1 MNYNNFNEILNRKEI
16 ENNILNL
23 LKNYNYVNNVKKGIF
38 IHGNNGSGKTTFVKN
53 MLKDNNLDYIYFDGT
68 DIRSNNF
75 IETLYNTNSSN
86 MNVISLFNMK
96 PKTIIIVIDDIDNI
110 NSNDKTLLANLIK
123 LVRPKKT
130 KKQKLERRTN
140 SPIIFI
146 GNKDNEKKIIE
157 LMKVCNIFKLD
168 SPTDNQINNIL
179 IKYLKNYDYVNLYI
193 NKIIL
198 HVEYNFHKIFNII
211 NIINDK
217 NFNVKLLDNI
227 LKNISISVNIKDITK
242 NLINNKY
249 TFNDNILSENDRTI
263 VGLLYHENII
273 DILDNNNK
281 DHINL
286 YYKFLENYCITD
298 FIDRIIYQKQLWQL
312 NDLNYI
318 IKILYNNNLINNPD
332 NKLKILSNDYNLIR
346 FTKILTKYSTEY
358 NNTTFINNICNELTY
373 NIKDMYNLF
382 LYLFENYKDNEIITY
397 LENYNISELDITRI
411 KRIISFQYIID

>member
-332 NKLKILSNDYNLIR
+332 NKLKILNDDYNLIR

-397 LENYNISELDITRI
+397 LENYNISELDVTRI